1 MDLMTIMMA
10 KIKRTEARCAIFERD
25 CKEKDLKILSLQRQL
40 DATKVSGKCFLQIG
54 KIYFWQLLFELDV
67 LCLGVVRRR
76 ADRLVTEWKLS
87 HGPQA
92 GEGKY

>member
-40 DATKVSGKCFLQIG
+40 ESCKLNG
-54 KIYFWQLLFELDV
+54 ELI
-67 LCLGVVRRR
+67 
-76 ADRLVTEWKLS
+76 
-87 HGPQA
+87 
-92 GEGKY
+92 